1 MWAVNGT
8 ISKGLLDTGISA
20 MRLSQLRVSFAWL
33 ILFVGLAIFKRASL
47 RIRSLHEF
55 KLMAMYGLLGV
66 TMTQWLYFVAI
77 HLLPVGVAL
86 ILELTAPLMVALWV
100 KFAWNHHVPRFT
112 WVGLAI
118 ALTGLTLITEVWTGF
133 SLNLIGVISALGAA
147 AALAIYY
154 IVGEKVLH
162 SAEPRDALSLTMWGF
177 AFATGFWAVFQPWW
191 SFPWEYLSGTYTF
204 SQGLELSRLNMAI
217 FMVLI
222 GTVIPFW
229 LSLKAMQFIN
239 AQQASA
245 MGLTEPVLA
254 SLVAWLI
261 LSELLSGWQIVGGA
275 VTLLG
280 ITVAEWA
287 RK

>member
-8 ISKGLLDTGISA
+8 ISKGLLDTGISS
-20 MRLSQLRVSFAWL
+20 MRLSQLRVSAA
-33 ILFVGLAIFKRASL
+33 FVIIALVLLLVNRSAFKV
-47 RIRSLHEF
+47 RSKSEF
-55 KLMAMYGLLGV
+55 LLMAMYGILGV

-77 HLLPVGVAL
+77 YLLPVGVAL
-86 ILELTAPLMVALWV
+86 ILELTAPLMVAIWV
-100 KFAWNHHVPRFT
+100 KFAWNHHVPRLT
-112 WVGLAI
+112 WLGLAI

-133 SLNLIGVISALGAA
+133 TLNIIGVMAALGAA
-147 AALAIYY
+147 VALAIYY

-162 SAEPRDALSLTMWGF
+162 QPEPRDPLSLTMWGF
-177 AFATGFWAVFQPWW
+177 AFATLFWAIFQPWW
-191 SFPWEYLSGTYTF
+191 GFPWEYLEGEYVFNEWLT
-204 SQGLELSRLNMAI
+204 LSRVTMAV
-217 FMVLI
+217 FMIVF

-254 SLVAWLI
+254 SIVAWLV
-261 LSELLSGWQIVGGA
+261 LSEFLSGWQILGAA
-275 VTLLG
+275 VTLAG
-280 ITVAEWA
+280 ITIAEWA